1 METEELIKKY
11 AAGVR
16 DFTAVNLCE
25 ANLSRV
31 NLSGANLSQAN
42 LSIANLGGANL
53 SQANLSHAKLNVAKL
68 NGANLSQA
76 NLSGADLNVANLI
89 RADLSDAEL
98 TQAALIRAE
107 LIRVELSRA
116 NLSEANL
123 NGASLREAK
132 LRQANLAGANLSEAD
147 LRNAS
152 LRGANLERATLRE
165 TDLRGADLTGAN
177 LRNAEL
183 RRANLSQAKLVAADL
198 SGANLRWAD
207 LSGSTLRWADLSETK
222 LSGANLRGADLSGA
236 NMINTSL
243 VYSDLTQS
251 NLIEVDW
258 MGADL
263 SGATLTGAKLHAVL
277 RFGLKTEGLTCEW
290 VDLSPNGDRSQIY
303 RLTPEESK
311 KFFNQTLPTVR
322 IIVDATLNPDA
333 HLALAVA
340 YHQIAHR
347 CSTGM
352 SHPPNIEVIGRRTI
366 LTFRVG
372 SDTRLFS
379 TAYVAILPFQDA
391 AIAQEK
397 IVHLVQMIESPEVAN
412 ILNQTL
418 EKIDEIKKSE
428 TFSKLVK
435 REKFFQ
441 SPTLTVLTNSGNR
454 TLDLH
459 HNKSFGKRMLTE
471 EEFGDLLLPISA
483 NDETQQIALPPASV
497 ILSFIKGLN
506 LNSNTNK

>member
-1 METEELIKKY
+1 METEELLKQY

-25 ANLSRV
+25 ANLSRA
-31 NLSGANLSQAN
+31 NLQGANLSQAN

-53 SQANLSHAKLNVAKL
+53 TGANLSHARLNVAKL
-68 NGANLSQA
+68 NGANLSSA
-76 NLSGADLNVANLI
+76 NLNGADLNVANLI
-89 RADLSDAEL
+89 RADLSDATL
-98 TQAALIRAE
+98 IQAALIRAE

-116 NLSEANL
+116 NLGEANL

-147 LRNAS
+147 LTNAS
-152 LRGANLERATLRE
+152 LKGANLERATLRE
-165 TDLRGADLTGAN
+165 TDLRSADMSGAN

-183 RRANLSQAKLVAADL
+183 RRANLSQAKLIGADL

-207 LSGSTLRWADLSETK
+207 LSGANLKWADLSDAK
-222 LSGANLRGADLSGA
+222 LSGANLRGADLSNA
-236 NMINTSL
+236 NLLNASL

-263 SGATLTGAKLHAVL
+263 SGATLTGAKLYEVL
-277 RFGLKTEGLTCEW
+277 RYGLKTEGLICEW
-290 VDLSPNGDRSQIY
+290 VDLSPNGDRSMIY
-303 RLTPEESK
+303 RLSPEDSK

-322 IIVDATLNPDA
+322 ITVDAPLSADA

-340 YHQIAHR
+340 YHQIAQR
-347 CSTGM
+347 YPAM
-352 SHPPNIEVIGRRTI
+352 SNPPNIEVSGRRTT
-366 LTFRVG
+366 LTFRIS

-379 TAYVAILPFQDA
+379 TAYVAVLPFRDA
-391 AIAQEK
+391 ATTQEK
-397 IVHLVQMIESPEVAN
+397 IIHLVQMIESEEITN
-412 ILNQTL
+412 LLNQAMGKL
-418 EKIDEIKKSE
+418 EEIQKSE

-441 SPTLTVLTNSGNR
+441 APTLTILTNSGNR
-454 TLDLH
+454 SLDVH
-459 HNKSFGKRMLTE
+459 HNLRFGKRWMKNAS
-471 EEFGDLLLPISA
+471 DVMALLPNAASE
-483 NDETQQIALPPASV
+483 DQSFSLPPVSV
-497 ILSFIKGLN
+497 VINFIQGLHFLSSKL
-506 LNSNTNK
+506 